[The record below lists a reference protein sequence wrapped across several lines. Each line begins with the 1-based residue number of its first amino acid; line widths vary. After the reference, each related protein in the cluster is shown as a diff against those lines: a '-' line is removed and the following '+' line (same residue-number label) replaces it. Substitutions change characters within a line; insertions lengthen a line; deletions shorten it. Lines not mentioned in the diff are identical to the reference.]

1 MAWKGVVSACLAFTM
16 LLSMGAGCFDGG
28 SDVGPAGAPVTLDYW
43 RVFDNEDAFDDII
56 KAYEAMHPNV
66 TINYRRLRAEE
77 YEAELIRAFAEG
89 RGPDIFS
96 VHNTKIG
103 EMQSLIQPMPTSVK
117 VAYLETVGTLRKET
131 IYVEREQPTL
141 TQKALKQQYVDV
153 VASDVLRSYQANA
166 DATPTTRVFGLPL
179 AVDTMVLFYN
189 KDLLNAA
196 GIAEPPDTWDEFQDA
211 VTKLTVIDADGNITQ
226 SGAALGTTDNVE
238 RSADLI
244 SLLMLQNGTVM
255 TQGNSITFGEVPDG
269 TPEGLHPAID
279 AVRFYTDFANPTKE
293 VYSWNDTFTGSF
305 EAFANG
311 QTAFFFGY
319 SYHIPFLDA
328 AAPKLNYAIAKMPQ
342 IAGGRQVNYANYW
355 VEVVA
360 KNSNASN
367 YAWDFVQFQTSAEQA
382 SKYLTSARKPTAL
395 RSLINTQLN
404 DENMGPFA
412 EQVLT
417 AQSWYKGRDA
427 DAMEKALNDFAD
439 NVLAGLDPYEL
450 INQTV
455 QIIKQTY

>member
-1 MAWKGVVSACLAFTM
+1 MTFKSALSTSLAMIM
-16 LLSMGAGCFDGG
+16 LLSMGAGCFGGG
-28 SDVGPAGAPVTLDYW
+28 SEAGPAGAPITLDYW
-43 RVFDNEDAFDDII
+43 RVFDDENAFEEVI
-56 KAYEAMHPNV
+56 KAYEALHPNV
-66 TINYRRLRAEE
+66 SINYRRLRAEE

-103 EMQSLIQPMPTSVK
+103 ELQSLMQPMPASVK
-117 VAYLETVGTLRKET
+117 VSYLETVGSLRKDT

-141 TQKALKQQYVDV
+141 TPKALKQNYVDV
-153 VASDVLRSYQANA
+153 VAQDVLRAYQATPEE
-166 DATPTTRVFGLPL
+166 TPTSRIFGLPL
-179 AVDTMVLFYN
+179 AVDTMALFYN

-196 GIAEPPDTWDEFQDA
+196 GVAEAPAAWDVFQEA
-211 VTKLTVIDADGNITQ
+211 VTKLSVIDSEGKITQ

-238 RSADLI
+238 RSADLL

-255 TQGNSITFGEVPDG
+255 TQGNAVTIGDIPDG
-269 TPEGLHPAID
+269 TPDGLHPAVD

-293 VYSWNDTFTGSF
+293 VYAWNDTFTGSF
-305 EAFANG
+305 EAFASG

-319 SYHIPFLDA
+319 SYHIPYINA
-328 AAPKLNYAIAKMPQ
+328 AAPKLNYAVAKMPQ

-355 VEVVA
+355 IESVA
-360 KNSNASN
+360 KNSKAPS
-367 YAWDFVQFQTSAEQA
+367 YAWDFVQFAASAEQVP
-382 SKYLTSARKPTAL
+382 KYLAKARKPTAL

-417 AQSWYKGRDA
+417 AESWYRGRDV
-427 DAMEKALNDFAD
+427 DAMEKALNDLAD
-439 NVLAGLDPYEL
+439 SFLAGLDPFET
-450 INQTV
+450 IGQTV
-455 QIIKQTY
+455 KIIKQTY

>member
-1 MAWKGVVSACLAFTM
+1 MSFKRLFSASLAFAM
-16 LLSMGAGCFDGG
+16 LLSMGAGCFGG
-28 SDVGPAGAPVTLDYW
+28 GGDVGPGGAPVVLNYW
-43 RVFDNEDAFDDII
+43 RVFDDEDAFRDII
-56 KAYEAMHPNV
+56 KAYETLHPNV
-66 TINYRRLRAEE
+66 SINYRRLRAEE

-103 EMQSLIQPMPTSVK
+103 EMQSLMQPMPPAVTVS
-117 VAYLETVGTLRKET
+117 YLETVGTIRKET
-131 IYVEREQPTL
+131 VYVERQQPTL
-141 TQKALKQQYVDV
+141 SQKALKQQFVDV
-153 VASDVLRSYQANA
+153 VTSDVLRAYKPSAEAEVQNRIY
-166 DATPTTRVFGLPL
+166 GLPL
-179 AVDTMVLFYN
+179 AVDTMILFYN

-196 GIAEPPDTWDEFQDA
+196 GIAEPPATWEAFQDA

-244 SLLMLQNGTVM
+244 SLLMLQNGTIM
-255 TQGNSITFGEVPDG
+255 TNGNSITFGEVPDG
-269 TPEGLHPAID
+269 TPEGLFPAVD

-293 VYSWNDTFTGSF
+293 VYAWNDTFSGSF

-319 SYHIPFLDA
+319 SYHQPFISA
-328 AAPKLNYAIAKMPQ
+328 AAPKLNYAITKIPQ

-355 VEVVA
+355 VEGVA
-360 KNSNASN
+360 KNSGSSD
-367 YAWDFVQFQTSAEQA
+367 YAWDFVQFATSADQVG
-382 SKYLTSARKPTAL
+382 KYLTIARKTTGL
-395 RSLINTQLN
+395 RGLINTQLN
-404 DENMGPFA
+404 DESLGPSA

-417 AQSWYKGRDA
+417 AESWYRGRDA

-439 NVLAGLDPYEL
+439 NVLVGRDPFDL
-450 INQTV
+450 IVNTV
-455 QIIKQTY
+455 LTVKQTY